1 MTHYD
6 KKPLHEVVSLK
17 LGGAPYGVTIASTL
31 KSAKA
36 AEVKTLLDILRE
48 GEMPAAAAH
57 EIYNEHKRLPE
68 ILSENGMP
76 EMSDY
81 AQEVLNDLMDRKDE
95 PKN

>member
-1 MTHYD
+1 MAQNE

-17 LGGAPYGVTIASTL
+17 LGMAPYGVSSASAL

-48 GEMPAAAAH
+48 GKMPAAAAH
-57 EIYNEHKRLPE
+57 EIYSEHNRLPE
-68 ILSENGMP
+68 ILRENGIP
-76 EMSDY
+76 EMAGY
-81 AQEVLNDLMDRKDE
+81 AREVLNDLMGRKDE